1 MQRLCAWPGLLAGA
15 MALSAPWVSAADLR
29 LASWNMDWL
38 MTPATHDELASRC
51 TRTQPSSNERA
62 LPCTPGRTPP
72 PARTTADLLAMSH
85 TAERLRD
92 EAHADLVGLQEV
104 DGASAAAQVFRSG
117 WKLDC
122 FVQRAHPQKVGFA
135 IREGTPYRCN
145 GDLQALDIDGSSR
158 PGADITLY
166 PGTPKA
172 IRVLA
177 VHLKSGC
184 FDGRLDRTFA
194 PCTRLRQQ
202 VPVLEQ
208 WVDARVREGMPF
220 AVLGDFNRHL
230 DKDARYPAG
239 PDESAPL
246 NVFAALDDD
255 EPKGAHLVRGSA
267 LGRYT
272 GCSPDDT
279 HRQFID
285 DVLVDASLAD
295 KATRRDFR
303 QVPFLAEDTGKQL
316 SDHCPVVMT
325 LEGVWR

>member
-1 MQRLCAWPGLLAGA
+1 MVCKRVWAGVLCAGLTVTQLAGA
-15 MALSAPWVSAADLR
+15 ADLH

-38 MTPATHDELASRC
+38 MTPAAHDELASRC
-51 TRTQPSSNERA
+51 TRTQPRSDERA

-72 PARTTADLLAMSH
+72 PARTAADLLAMSH

-104 DGASAAAQVFRSG
+104 DGAGAAAQVFRSG

-135 IREGTPYRCN
+135 IREGIPYQCN
-145 GDLQALDIDGSSR
+145 GDLQALDIDGGSR

-184 FDGRLDRTFA
+184 FDGRLDRSFS

-208 WVDARVREGMPF
+208 WVDARVREGMRF

-239 PDESAPL
+239 PDEGAPL
-246 NVFAALDDD
+246 NLFAALDDD

-279 HRQFID
+279 HQQFID
-285 DVLVDASLAD
+285 DVLVDAALAD
-295 KATRRDFR
+295 KATRRSFR
-303 QVPFLAEDTGKQL
+303 QLPFQAEDTGKQL